1 MSNDKSNLENTD
13 VRMSRELSDRESE
26 KRPATWTPPTVLPV
40 PEPQEGYSFRWVR
53 TAMRNEPDNMNVSRK
68 LREGW
73 EPVKIEDHPEL
84 KVLPDIDTRFEGNV
98 VVGGL
103 MLCKMAS
110 EILEQ
115 KKAYH
120 EQQAQTQIEAVEN
133 NYLREQD
140 ARMPMLPSERSTR
153 VTFGDGS

>member
-26 KRPATWTPPTVLPV
+26 KRPATWAPPTVLPV
-40 PEPQEGYSFRWVR
+40 PEPQDGYSFRWVR

>member
-1 MSNDKSNLENTD
+1 MSDDKSNLENTD

-40 PEPQEGYSFRWVR
+40 PEPQEGYAFRWVR

-115 KKAYH
+115 KRAYND
-120 EQQAQTQIEAVEN
+120 QQAQTQIEAVEN

>member
-1 MSNDKSNLENTD
+1 MSDDKSNLENTD

-40 PEPQEGYSFRWVR
+40 PEPQEGYAFRWVR

-103 MLCKMAS
+103 MLCKIAS
-110 EILEQ
+110 EIVEQ
-115 KKAYH
+115 KQAYN